1 MDTKEKDYDADQALA
16 ELRESLKKIN
26 EPTASVTLA
35 PPTEDTI
42 TFDNING
49 YDYGINLG
57 NIGISAQDTI
67 TITNPNYSNTIVNG
81 GYVTGSGLGGGPYT
95 ISSGAGTSINSPW
108 ATTSSLGSTKI
119 QLDGEDADIE
129 INGKSLVNI
138 IGVLEERL
146 NVLVP
151 NPELEKEWNELK
163 ELGDKYRKLEAE
175 LKEKGEMWT
184 KLKSMPPPKPLY

>member
-1 MDTKEKDYDADQALA
+1 MDTKEKEYDADAVLA

-26 EPTASVTLA
+26 EPTTSVTLA

-42 TFDNING
+42 TFGNITG
-49 YDYGINLG
+49 YDY
-57 NIGISAQDTI
+57 GISAQDTI
-67 TITNPNYSNTIVNG
+67 TITGPYNNTITNG
-81 GYVTGSGLGGGPYT
+81 GYAFGGFT
-95 ISSGAGTSINSPW
+95 ATGAGTTGTYTINSGVSNASPW

-119 QLDGEDADIE
+119 QLEGEEADIE

-138 IGVLEERL
+138 IESLEERL

-151 NPELEKEWNELK
+151 NPKLEKEWNELK

-175 LKEKGEMWT
+175 LKEKGEMWA
-184 KLKSMPPPKPLY
+184 KLKSMPPPEPLY